1 MTWSEDFLQTRH
13 PVTHSLSCG
22 WWCNVKFR
30 NPSATVVILGACL
43 MGLMTV
49 AGEYRRDE
57 RCLIAHA
64 FLESAI
70 QAYLGWVLF
79 IGMIGEG

>member
-1 MTWSEDFLQTRH
+1 
-13 PVTHSLSCG
+13 
-22 WWCNVKFR
+22 
-30 NPSATVVILGACL
+30 

-49 AGEYRRDE
+49 AGENRRDE
-57 RCLIAHA
+57 RCLIAHD

-79 IGMIGEG
+79 VGIIGEG